1 MKSNLKKEVKTAYL
15 FVSPLLLVIF
25 IFVFIPILGTCLNSF
40 FQDIPF
46 LPRKFVGIKNYIFLI
61 KNQDFWVALRFTLL
75 FTLVAVTLETVLGLS
90 FALLLKEK
98 FPGRGILRTILL
110 IPWAIPTVVS
120 ARIWQLIYNYNYG
133 LLNYILSSV
142 GVSHKI
148 NWLGTSK
155 SAFWALVI
163 ADVWKTT
170 PFVAIILLAGLQA
183 IPDEIYKQAKVD
195 GARLMKRF
203 LFITL
208 PLLRPA
214 LMVALIFRTADS
226 LRIFDL
232 VYVLTGGGP
241 AGATRT
247 ISILGFQ
254 YYTSAD
260 FGLGA
265 AVSFITFL
273 IVFIFSIF
281 YIKLWGKR
289 VYG

>member
-1 MKSNLKKEVKTAYL
+1 MKTRLKKEIKTAYL
-15 FVSPLLLVIF
+15 FVSPLVFIIF

-133 LLNYILSSV
+133 LLNYILSFV

-195 GARLMKRF
+195 GAGLMKRF

-241 AGATRT
+241 AGTTRT